1 MTQDFELVGL
11 CSPAEMEAIMEHS
24 QVAIDTNA
32 GSSSDDQPLNV
43 NDQVLQELEE
53 AEAKEDDLTEEL
65 VEYGPMAPPWLR
77 GSSWEG
83 RPFPKNARLS
93 FALAIRKEAHFRRKL
108 ARTISDEQMADRA
121 VNKAQA
127 VSTAARH
134 LKSAGF
140 FGGTR
145 TPEMWPDACREWN
158 DAMLLPGAE
167 PGSASS
173 IKAASELII
182 GPEEM

>member
-1 MTQDFELVGL
+1 
-11 CSPAEMEAIMEHS
+11 
-24 QVAIDTNA
+24 
-32 GSSSDDQPLNV
+32 
-43 NDQVLQELEE
+43 
-53 AEAKEDDLTEEL
+53 
-65 VEYGPMAPPWLR
+65 MAPPWLR

-121 VNKAQA
+121 ANKAQA